1 MALHNRILI
10 GLLGGAAVGVLV
22 NVLLGLTPGV
32 EWLLRNVTEPLGRV
46 WLNSLIMVVIPLV
59 LSTLALGVT
68 GLGDVSRL
76 GRIGLMTLLSFLALT
91 AVATVLGLVL
101 VNTIRPGGR
110 MDSAMRESLMTT
122 YSGSSQMSGLSPGAL
137 SINTFV
143 NFVPRN
149 PVKAMADGEMLAVII
164 FALFIGVALTT
175 IPREKAKPM
184 LSLLESLAAVTI
196 RIIEM
201 VMRFAPFAVFFLIF
215 SVTARFG
222 LGLLATLA
230 TYVVTVVGGLA
241 LFVVVG
247 YSSALALVARRH
259 PLDFFRKARIVMV
272 TAFSTSSSNATLPTT
287 LRVTEEDLHVPRE
300 IAGFVVPLGAT
311 ANMNGTALFE
321 GVTVL
326 FIAQVFGQDLT
337 LSQQAIVVL
346 MSVVTAIGTA
356 GVPGGSIPLLMM
368 VLQMVRVPVEGIAII
383 IGVDRILDMCRTT
396 VNVTGDMVTATIVE
410 RFERARQPQG
420 PATRPVDRK
429 A

>member
-1 MALHNRILI
+1 MALHNRILL
-10 GLLGGAAVGVLV
+10 GLLGGAAVGVTVNLLV
-22 NVLLGLTPGV
+22 GPTPGV
-32 EWLLRNVTEPLGRV
+32 EWLLRNITEPLGRV
-46 WLNSLIMVVIPLV
+46 WLNALIMVVIPLV
-59 LSTLALGVT
+59 LSTLALGVA

-76 GRIGLMTLLSFLALT
+76 GRIGLLTLVSFLALT
-91 AVATVLGLVL
+91 AVATVLGLAL
-101 VNTIRPGGR
+101 VNTVRPGGR
-110 MDSAMRESLMTT
+110 LDPAMRESLMAT
-122 YSGSSQMSGLSPGAL
+122 YTGQSSQMAGLSPGAL

-149 PVKAMADGEMLAVII
+149 PVKAMADGEMLAVIV
-164 FALFIGVALTT
+164 FSLFIGVALTT
-175 IPREKAKPM
+175 IPRETAQPM

-196 RIIEM
+196 RIIEI
-201 VMRFAPFAVFFLIF
+201 VMRFAPYAVFFLIF

-230 TYVVTVVGGLA
+230 TYVFTVIGGLV
-241 LFVVVG
+241 LFVAVG
-247 YSSALALVARRH
+247 YSAVLALVARRN
-259 PLDFFRKARIVMV
+259 PLDFFRKARIVMI

-287 LRVTEEDLHVPRE
+287 LRVTEEDLGVPRQ
-300 IAGFVVPLGAT
+300 IAGFVIPLGAT

-337 LSQQAIVVL
+337 LSQQLIVVL

-368 VLQMVRVPVEGIAII
+368 VLQMVQVPVEGIAII

-396 VNVTGDMVTATIVE
+396 VNVTGDMVTATIVD
-410 RFERARQPQG
+410 RFEGTRLP
-420 PATRPVDRK
+420 RPV
-429 A
+429 